1 VTRVVV
7 DAGICGFSTTVQATK
22 TGKRRVSVVVG
33 SDCEAVS
40 EMNGQLQ
47 DMDWLE
53 ALGPPTNSAVWDCAC
68 QHLQHPCC
76 PVPIGILKAIE
87 VELDLA
93 LPKDVMIYFEK
104 LEESSQS
111 DE

>member
-1 VTRVVV
+1 MTRVVV
-7 DAGICGFSTTVQATK
+7 EAGICGFTTIVEATK
-22 TGKRRVSVVVG
+22 TAKRRVSVVVE
-33 SDCEAVS
+33 SDCEGVA
-40 EMNGQLQ
+40 EMNGELQ

-53 ALGPPTNSAVWDCAC
+53 ALGPPTNSAVWECAC

-93 LPKDVMIYFEK
+93 LPKDVVIHFEHIDG
-104 LEESSQS
+104 E
-111 DE
+111 